1 MTINIEKFWFKST
14 GHIPVLRSLT
24 CSSLGYYNHPTPAEL
39 GISFSNQ
46 RRLVTSRLK
55 AGLLLLS
62 FSFLI
67 FQLIDSTAIAQS
79 GAGVARSSGREYGV
93 NLMYAVYQYDAGR
106 SPEMQEV
113 TRLAGTYSSAQ
124 EEIAYL
130 KDKNKLQDIAV
141 RHIRSV
147 GLRSGET
154 FNDAVLLG
162 PEYMVFT
169 VTPREV
175 ARGYMKLD
183 LRVRYANQPLLDVR
197 AIEFE
202 NFETVMLRGGKA
214 MFGAKFFVG
223 AGGRQESV
231 PAERTL
237 LVSVT
242 PEIVPVSNLR
252 NRPQEL
258 SHPVD
263 EFGGV
268 IQIRETDRFTPPVA
282 LERVAPQFESTRT
295 VRGAVLLGGMVT
307 PDGKIINIRVMRSL
321 DPVIDERAV
330 EAFRQYKFS
339 PALLNGKP
347 VFATYREELTFAAA
361 PPSLLEIEEQQRKQR
376 ELEKE
381 KEKQK
386 RKKP

>member
-1 MTINIEKFWFKST
+1 MRFAHS
-14 GHIPVLRSLT
+14 V
-24 CSSLGYYNHPTPAEL
+24 AEEDAEA
-39 GISFSNQ
+39 
-46 RRLVTSRLK
+46 RR
-55 AGLLLLS
+55 GLCAPRTMLL
-62 FSFLI
+62 FLI
-67 FQLIDSTAIAQS
+67 VSFMVHLTAFGQS
-79 GAGVARSSGREYGV
+79 GAGGARSSGREYGV
-93 NLMYAVYQYDAGR
+93 NLTFAVYQYDATR
-106 SPEMQEV
+106 SPAMQEV
-113 TRLAGTYSSAQ
+113 TRLSGTYSTAQ

-130 KDKNKLQDIAV
+130 KDRNKLEELAV
-141 RHIRSV
+141 RHVRSV
-147 GLRSGET
+147 GLRKDDT

-175 ARGYMKLD
+175 VRGLMKLD
-183 LRVRYANQPLLDVR
+183 LRVRYANEPLLDVKNV
-197 AIEFE
+197 EVE
-202 NFETVMLRGGKA
+202 NYETVMLRGGKG
-214 MFGAKFFVG
+214 MFGVKYFVG
-223 AGGRQESV
+223 GGGRQESV
-231 PAERTL
+231 PTERTL

-242 PEIVPVSNLR
+242 PEIVPVANLR

-268 IQIRETDRFTPPVA
+268 IPTKEADRFTPPVA
-282 LERVAPQFESTRT
+282 VERVAPTFEAGRS
-295 VRGAVLLGGMVT
+295 VRGAVLLGGVVT
-307 PDGKIINIRVMRSL
+307 PDGKIVNIRVIRSL

-361 PPSLLEIEEQQRKQR
+361 PPSLLEIEAEQRKQR

-381 KEKQK
+381 REKQK
-386 RKKP
+386 RKP

>member
-1 MTINIEKFWFKST
+1 MKLLKHRTADDAESRRC
-14 GHIPVLRSLT
+14 LRLLALLRPLWLVFLLSP
-24 CSSLGYYNHPTPAEL
+24 SLG
-39 GISFSNQ
+39 I
-46 RRLVTSRLK
+46 
-55 AGLLLLS
+55 
-62 FSFLI
+62 
-67 FQLIDSTAIAQS
+67 TANAQS
-79 GAGVARSSGREYGV
+79 GAGGVRGGSREYAV
-93 NLMYAVYQYDAGR
+93 NLTFAVYQYDAGR
-106 SPEMQEV
+106 SPAMEEV
-113 TRLAGTYSSAQ
+113 TRLSGTYSTAE

-130 KDKNKLQDIAV
+130 KDKNKLEEIAV

-169 VTPREV
+169 LTPRDV
-175 ARGYMKLD
+175 VRGYMKLEI
-183 LRVRYANQPLLDVR
+183 RVRYANEPLLDAKGV
-197 AIEFE
+197 EFG
-202 NFETVMLRGGKA
+202 NFETVMLRGGKG
-214 MFGAKFFVG
+214 MFGVKYFVG
-223 AGGRQESV
+223 GGGRQESV
-231 PAERTL
+231 PTERTL

-242 PEIVPVSNLR
+242 PEIVPVTNLR

-263 EFGGV
+263 EYGGV
-268 IQIRETDRFTPPVA
+268 IQVKETDRFTPPVA
-282 LERVAPQFESTRT
+282 LERVVPQFESTRT
-295 VRGAVLLGGMVT
+295 ARGAVLLGGMVT

-361 PPSLLEIEEQQRKQR
+361 PPSLLEIEEEQRKQR

-381 KEKQK
+381 REKQK